1 MKIII
6 ETDDSDFYSSF
17 NEFMEDYWDSYDYYI
32 KHKKIFPDDNYNK
45 KRIKKKY
52 ILNFERKLN
61 KLLKNKNRE
70 LYL

>member
-32 KHKKIFPDDNYNK
+32 KHKKIFPDDSEAAPNA
-45 KRIKKKY
+45 
-52 ILNFERKLN
+52 RKAALAHEVAS
-61 KLLKNKNRE
+61 LQT
-70 LYL
+70 